1 MYHLKLIKGKTYWG
15 IVKASEKKPD
25 VYVSEKEKANALVD
39 SGFFALEGEESSA
52 KEQSNVGGGKT
63 EEGESSFI
71 PDEYEEEYDSADE
84 QPGSIMMELQ
94 QKTKAE
100 LSEYAEQNGIDL
112 TGCKTKDDII
122 TKVIEALAK
131 AAAARQAIRDSE

>member
-1 MYHLKLIKGKTYWG
+1 MYHLRLVKGKTYWG
-15 IVKASEKKPD
+15 IVKASEEKPD
-25 VYVSEKEKANALVD
+25 VYVAEREKADSLVA
-39 SGFFALEGEESSA
+39 SGFFALEGEDSSA
-52 KEQSNVGGGKT
+52 VEKPRIGGENG
-63 EEGESSFI
+63 EGEDSFV
-71 PDEYEEEYDSADE
+71 PGVYEDEGNSADE

-122 TKVIEALAK
+122 TKIIEALAK

>member
-15 IVKASEKKPD
+15 IVKASEEKPD
-25 VYVSEKEKANALVD
+25 VYVDEREKADSLVA
-39 SGFFALEGEESSA
+39 SGFFALEG
-52 KEQSNVGGGKT
+52 KEPPVDEKPVAGGKPV
-63 EEGESSFI
+63 EGDDSFI
-71 PDEYEEEYDSADE
+71 PGEYEDEDDSADE
-84 QPGSIMMELQ
+84 QPGFIMMELQ

>member
-1 MYHLKLIKGKTYWG
+1 MYHLRLVKGKTYWG
-15 IVKASEKKPD
+15 IVKASEEKPD
-25 VYVSEKEKANALVD
+25 VYVAEREKADALVA
-39 SGFFALEGEESSA
+39 SGFFALEGEGSPAVEKPSI
-52 KEQSNVGGGKT
+52 GGEDNG
-63 EEGESSFI
+63 EGDDSFV
-71 PDEYEEEYDSADE
+71 PGEYEDEGNSADE

-122 TKVIEALAK
+122 TKIIEALAK